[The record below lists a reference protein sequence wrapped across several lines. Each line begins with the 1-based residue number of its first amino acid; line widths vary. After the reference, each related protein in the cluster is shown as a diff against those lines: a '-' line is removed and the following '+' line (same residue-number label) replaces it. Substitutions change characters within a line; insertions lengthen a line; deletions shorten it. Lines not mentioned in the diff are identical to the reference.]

1 MTAKTILGELKTL
14 GRDSYKKTIQ
24 KHGIPEPLYGVSVEE
39 LKKIQRRVKV
49 DHQLALDLYASGIY
63 DAMYLAGLI
72 ADDARMSV
80 KDLQRWAET
89 ATCSVLRGC
98 TVAWVASGNPRGME
112 LALKWIDAKDEDVVT
127 CGWATLRSLVSVR
140 DDAELDLAMLQR
152 LLDRVRDTLHAQ
164 PDQVRYVMNGFV
176 IAVGCFVKPLTA
188 SALRTAKAL
197 GKVSVDM
204 GDTSC
209 KVPDAATY
217 IRKVKERGTLGKK
230 RKTAKC

>member
-1 MTAKTILGELKTL
+1 MTAETILGELKAL
-14 GRDSYKKTIQ
+14 GKESYKKTIQ
-24 KHGIPEPLYGVSVEE
+24 RHGIPEPVYGVSVEA
-39 LKKIQRRVKV
+39 LKKIQKRVKV

-72 ADDARMSV
+72 ADDARMSM

-89 ATCSVLRGC
+89 ATCSPVREF
-98 TVAWVASGNPRGME
+98 TVAWVTAGSPHGME
-112 LALKWIDAKDEDVVT
+112 LALRWIDSRDAGIAV
-127 CGWATLRSLVSVR
+127 CGWATLGSLVSVR
-140 DDAELDLAMLQR
+140 GDEELDIPMLQR
-152 LLDRVRDTLHAQ
+152 LLDRVQATLHGQ
-164 PDQVRYVMNGFV
+164 PDRLRYIMNGFV

-188 SALRTAKAL
+188 SALKTAKAL

-217 IRKVKERGTLGKK
+217 IRKVKERGTIGRK